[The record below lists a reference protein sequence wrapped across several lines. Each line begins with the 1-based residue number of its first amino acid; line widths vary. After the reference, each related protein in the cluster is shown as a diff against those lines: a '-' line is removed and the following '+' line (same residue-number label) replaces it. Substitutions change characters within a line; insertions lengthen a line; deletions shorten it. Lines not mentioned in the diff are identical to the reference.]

1 MSPAVEADVR
11 ACLAQEERFRDR
23 GAFITVD
30 VQGALSRARAVD
42 TVPGIGL
49 LEGMTLC
56 IKDNIH
62 VADLP
67 NTAGTPA
74 LRHFVPAEDATVVAR
89 LRAAGAVIIGKTNL
103 HELAFGIT
111 SHNAAF
117 GAVRNAF
124 DPTCIAGGSSGGTA
138 VAVALGMSRLG
149 LGTDTAGSVRIPA
162 ALNGIVGLRP
172 TTGRYPHEGITRITW
187 SRDTAGPMAQTVSDV
202 ALLDA
207 VITGEVPVCEAASL
221 QGLRLGLP
229 RAHFFDNLDPALA
242 ERIDHCLQTL
252 RAAGVELIDVDLA
265 EIAMLDA
272 RTGPAA
278 LFETASLLPAYLR
291 DNRIDISPAAF
302 AAQIA
307 SPDVRGVIEAA
318 FAGTVSEAMFRE
330 IEDEVRP
337 AMRRLYAEC
346 FREQRIE
353 ALLFPT
359 TPVPARPLLEVPD
372 TVMHLGERSSAFRCY
387 VRNTNPG
394 SNAGLP
400 GISLPAGYAEGL
412 PVGIELD
419 GPEGSD
425 RRLLSIAMSIETA
438 LRKRSAP

>member
-1 MSPAVEADVR
+1 MQKPVEDSIR
-11 ACLAQEERFRDR
+11 TCLTQEERFLDR

-30 VQGALSRARAVD
+30 AQGALGRAREIDAAPRGGV
-42 TVPGIGL
+42 
-49 LEGMTLC
+49 LEGITLC
-56 IKDNIH
+56 VKDNIH
-62 VADLP
+62 VKGLP

-74 LRHFVPAEDATVVAR
+74 LRGFVPAQDATVVAR

-111 SHNAAF
+111 SHNVAF
-117 GAVRNAF
+117 GAVRNAI
-124 DPTCIAGGSSGGTA
+124 DPSCIAGGSSGGTA

-172 TTGRYPHEGITRITW
+172 TTGRYPHEGITCITW

-202 ALLDA
+202 ALMDA
-207 VITGEVPVCEAASL
+207 VITGEAPVREAATL

-229 RAHFFDNLDPALA
+229 RAHFFDNLDPALSA
-242 ERIDHCLQTL
+242 RMDHCLQTL
-252 RAAGVELIDVDLA
+252 RSAGVELIDVDLTG
-265 EIAMLDA
+265 IAALDA

-278 LFETASLLPAYLR
+278 LFETARLLPDYLR
-291 DNRIDISPAAF
+291 DNRLDISPAEF

-307 SPDVRGVIEAA
+307 SPDVRGIVEAA
-318 FAGTVSEAMFRE
+318 FAGAVSEATFRE

-337 AMRRLYAEC
+337 AIRRLYAAC

-359 TPVPARPLLEVPD
+359 TPLPARFLLEAPD
-372 TVMHLGERSSAFRCY
+372 TVMHLGERTSAFRNY

-400 GISLPAGYAEGL
+400 GISLPAGYAGGW

-419 GPEGSD
+419 SPAGSD
-425 RRLLSIAMSIETA
+425 RALLAIALGLETC
-438 LRKRSAP
+438 LRT